1 MSNEKEQ
8 KPTVLEANL
17 AFDASPA
24 MFESI
29 MAEGP
34 IKYGLDDDGI
44 DMITTPEGDEVVD
57 PRSIMDVN
65 VNAPVQSGARFNSDF
80 DPISQEEG
88 DRYMKQF
95 QEYIENIH
103 KLEINDDDIDVAG
116 ATIQMLNNTQ
126 QDIAGYI
133 RQQIADASARLS
145 QQNVN
150 PAQPDGVAA
159 DMTGDDR
166 IPADGRGDERGGD
179 IGGGLGGME
188 PGAESAPDLGD
199 EGLNEIDTTTHLTPE
214 EDTGDAG
221 LGDIDMGLGD
231 IENMG
236 GEPATEAGADDGIGV
251 ESKPA
256 PAGEEAHAQP
266 EATSEEPSA
275 EGDDYDPLSDLD
287 LGDVGDEET
296 PSSEEAPAADD
307 DNSSS
312 EDEESA
318 PDIEDVGSDSDEVEP
333 SEDDDEKKSEALT
346 ESVNKKKFRIR
357 LEAVMRSYDRL
368 CKRREAQAKC
378 EAIVNAANKKMIAE
392 SVQQNKIKAQCE
404 AIVGAYRKATGKNK
418 LRAKLEAIVGD
429 YRQATGKN
437 KLKAKLEAIVG
448 KYRQQKMVA
457 ESVAYS
463 APAMN
468 KKPVMNIDA
477 RFEKMKAQCESIVSD
492 FRRAEQTANTA
503 RAIIDSYKQSLV

>member
-88 DRYMKQF
+88 DRYMEQF
-95 QEYIENIH
+95 QKYIENIH

-166 IPADGRGDERGGD
+166 IPADGHGDERGGD

-188 PGAESAPDLGD
+188 HGAESAPDLGD

-251 ESKPA
+251 ESEPA
-256 PAGEEAHAQP
+256 PAGEEAPAEP
-266 EATSEEPSA
+266 ESTSEEQSA
-275 EGDDYDPLSDLD
+275 EGDDYDPFSDLD
-287 LGDVGDEET
+287 LGDVGG
-296 PSSEEAPAADD
+296 EAEGPAGDD
-307 DNSSS
+307 ASAG
-312 EDEESA
+312 EEESA
-318 PDIEDVGSDSDEVEP
+318 PAIENVESDDGSDAGESESSDDG
-333 SEDDDEKKSEALT
+333 SEEDEKKSKPMT
-346 ESVNKKKFRIR
+346 ESVNLKKFRLC
-357 LEAVMRSYDRL
+357 LESVMKSYNTL
-368 CKRREAQAKC
+368 CKRREAKAKC

-404 AIVGAYRKATGKNK
+404 AIVGAYRQATGKNK

-429 YRQATGKN
+429 CRQATGKN
-437 KLKAKLEAIVG
+437 KLRAKLESIIG

-468 KKPVMNIDA
+468 KKPVMDIDA
-477 RFEKMKAQCESIVSD
+477 RFAKMKAQCESIVSD

>member
-88 DRYMKQF
+88 DRYMEQF

-145 QQNVN
+145 KQNVN

-166 IPADGRGDERGGD
+166 IPADGHGDDRGGD

-251 ESKPA
+251 ESEPA
-256 PAGEEAHAQP
+256 PAGEEAPAEP
-266 EATSEEPSA
+266 ESTSEEQSA
-275 EGDDYDPLSDLD
+275 EGDDYDPFSDLD
-287 LGDVGDEET
+287 LGDVGGEAEGPAGDEASAGE
-296 PSSEEAPAADD
+296 
-307 DNSSS
+307 
-312 EDEESA
+312 EESA
-318 PDIEDVGSDSDEVEP
+318 PAIENVESDDGSDAGESESSDDG
-333 SEDDDEKKSEALT
+333 SEEDEKKSKSLT
-346 ESVNKKKFRIR
+346 ESVNLKKFRLC
-357 LEAVMRSYDRL
+357 LESVMKSYNKL
-368 CKRREAQAKC
+368 CKRREAKAKC

-404 AIVGAYRKATGKNK
+404 AIVGAYRQATGKNK
-418 LRAKLEAIVGD
+418 LKAKLEAIVGD

-437 KLKAKLEAIVG
+437 KLRAKLEAIVG

-468 KKPVMNIDA
+468 KKPVMDIDA

>member
-88 DRYMKQF
+88 DRYMEQF

-256 PAGEEAHAQP
+256 PAGEEAPTEP
-266 EATSEEPSA
+266 ESTSEEQSA
-275 EGDDYDPLSDLD
+275 EGDDYDPFSDLD
-287 LGDVGDEET
+287 LGDVGGEAET
-296 PSSEEAPAADD
+296 PAGE
-307 DNSSS
+307 
-312 EDEESA
+312 EESA
-318 PDIEDVGSDSDEVEP
+318 PAIENVESDDGSDAGESASSDDG
-333 SEDDDEKKSEALT
+333 SEEDEKKSKQLT
-346 ESVNKKKFRIR
+346 ESVNLKKFRLC
-357 LEAVMRSYDRL
+357 LESVMKSYNNL
-368 CKRREAQAKC
+368 CKRREAKAKC

-404 AIVGAYRKATGKNK
+404 AIVGAYRQANGKNK

>member
-88 DRYMKQF
+88 DRYMEQF

-145 QQNVN
+145 KQNVN

-166 IPADGRGDERGGD
+166 IPADGHGDDRGGD

-251 ESKPA
+251 ESEPA
-256 PAGEEAHAQP
+256 PAGEEAPAEP
-266 EATSEEPSA
+266 ESTSEEQSA
-275 EGDDYDPLSDLD
+275 EGDDYDPFSDLD
-287 LGDVGDEET
+287 LGDVGGEAEGPAGDEASAGE
-296 PSSEEAPAADD
+296 
-307 DNSSS
+307 
-312 EDEESA
+312 EESA
-318 PDIEDVGSDSDEVEP
+318 PAIENVESDDGSDAGESESSDDG
-333 SEDDDEKKSEALT
+333 SEDDEKKSKSLT
-346 ESVNKKKFRIR
+346 ESVNLKKFRLC
-357 LEAVMRSYDRL
+357 LESVMKSYNKL
-368 CKRREAQAKC
+368 CKRREAKAKC

-404 AIVGAYRKATGKNK
+404 AIVGAYRQATGKNK
-418 LRAKLEAIVGD
+418 LKAKLEAIVGD

-437 KLKAKLEAIVG
+437 KLRAKLEAIVG

-468 KKPVMNIDA
+468 KKPVMDIDA

>member
-88 DRYMKQF
+88 DRYMEQF

-166 IPADGRGDERGGD
+166 IPADGRGDDRGGD

-236 GEPATEAGADDGIGV
+236 GEPATEAGADEGIGV
-251 ESKPA
+251 ESEPA
-256 PAGEEAHAQP
+256 PAGEEAPAEP
-266 EATSEEPSA
+266 ESTSEEPSA
-275 EGDDYDPLSDLD
+275 EGDDYDPFSDLD
-287 LGDVGDEET
+287 LGDVGGDAW
-296 PSSEEAPAADD
+296 APAG
-307 DNSSS
+307 
-312 EDEESA
+312 EEESA
-318 PDIEDVGSDSDEVEP
+318 PAIENVESDDGADSGESESSDDGSEE
-333 SEDDDEKKSEALT
+333 DEKKSKPMT
-346 ESVNKKKFRIR
+346 ESVNLKKFRLC
-357 LEAVMRSYDRL
+357 LESVMKSYDKL
-368 CKRREAQAKC
+368 CKRREAKAKC

-404 AIVGAYRKATGKNK
+404 AIVGAYRQATGKNK

-429 YRQATGKN
+429 CRQATGKN
-437 KLKAKLEAIVG
+437 KLRAKLESIIG

-457 ESVAYS
+457 ESVTYS

-468 KKPVMNIDA
+468 KKPVMDIDA
-477 RFEKMKAQCESIVSD
+477 RFAKMKAQCESIVSD

>member
-88 DRYMKQF
+88 DRYMEQF

-166 IPADGRGDERGGD
+166 IPADGRGDDRGGD

-236 GEPATEAGADDGIGV
+236 GESATEAGADDGIGV

-256 PAGEEAHAQP
+256 PAGEEAPTEP
-266 EATSEEPSA
+266 ESTSEEQSA
-275 EGDDYDPLSDLD
+275 EGDDYDPFSDLD
-287 LGDVGDEET
+287 LGDVGGE
-296 PSSEEAPAADD
+296 EEAPAGDEA
-307 DNSSS
+307 SAG
-312 EDEESA
+312 EEESA
-318 PDIEDVGSDSDEVEP
+318 PAIENVESDDGSDAGESASSDDG
-333 SEDDDEKKSEALT
+333 SEEDEKKSKPLT
-346 ESVNKKKFRIR
+346 ESVNLKKFRLC
-357 LEAVMRSYDRL
+357 LESVMKSYNKL
-368 CKRREAQAKC
+368 CKRREAKAKC

-404 AIVGAYRKATGKNK
+404 AIVGAYRQATGKNK
-418 LRAKLEAIVGD
+418 LR
-429 YRQATGKN
+429 
-437 KLKAKLEAIVG
+437 AKLEAIVG

>member
-88 DRYMKQF
+88 DRYMEQF

-166 IPADGRGDERGGD
+166 IPADGHGDERGGD

-236 GEPATEAGADDGIGV
+236 GEPATEAGADEGIGV
-251 ESKPA
+251 ESEPA
-256 PAGEEAHAQP
+256 PAGEEAPAEP
-266 EATSEEPSA
+266 ESTSEEPSA
-275 EGDDYDPLSDLD
+275 EGDDYDPFSDLD
-287 LGDVGDEET
+287 LGDVGGDA
-296 PSSEEAPAADD
+296 EAPAG
-307 DNSSS
+307 
-312 EDEESA
+312 EEESA
-318 PDIEDVGSDSDEVEP
+318 PAIENVESDDGADSGESESSDDGSEE
-333 SEDDDEKKSEALT
+333 DEKKSKPMT
-346 ESVNKKKFRIR
+346 ESVNLKKFRLC
-357 LEAVMRSYDRL
+357 LESVMKSYDKL
-368 CKRREAQAKC
+368 CKRREAKAKC

-404 AIVGAYRKATGKNK
+404 AIVGAYRQATGKNK

-429 YRQATGKN
+429 CRQATGKN
-437 KLKAKLEAIVG
+437 KLRAKLESIIG

-468 KKPVMNIDA
+468 KKPVMDIDA
-477 RFEKMKAQCESIVSD
+477 RFAKMKAQCESIVSD

>member
-88 DRYMKQF
+88 DRYMEQF

-166 IPADGRGDERGGD
+166 IPADGHGEDRGGD

-188 PGAESAPDLGD
+188 HGAESAPDLGD

-251 ESKPA
+251 ESEPA
-256 PAGEEAHAQP
+256 PAGEEAPAEP
-266 EATSEEPSA
+266 ESTSEEQSA
-275 EGDDYDPLSDLD
+275 EGDDYDPFSDLD
-287 LGDVGDEET
+287 LGDVGGEAEGPAGDEASAGE
-296 PSSEEAPAADD
+296 
-307 DNSSS
+307 
-312 EDEESA
+312 EESA
-318 PDIEDVGSDSDEVEP
+318 PAIENVESDDGSDAGESESSDDG
-333 SEDDDEKKSEALT
+333 SEEDEKKSKPLT
-346 ESVNKKKFRIR
+346 ESVNLKKFRLC
-357 LEAVMRSYDRL
+357 LESVMKSYNTF
-368 CKRREAQAKC
+368 CKRREAKAKC

-404 AIVGAYRKATGKNK
+404 AIVGAYRQATGKNK
-418 LRAKLEAIVGD
+418 LKAKLEAIVGD
-429 YRQATGKN
+429 CRQATGKN
-437 KLKAKLEAIVG
+437 KLRAKLEAIVG

>member
-88 DRYMKQF
+88 DRYMEQF

-166 IPADGRGDERGGD
+166 IPADGHGDERGGD

-188 PGAESAPDLGD
+188 HGAESAPDLGD

-214 EDTGDAG
+214 EDTGDDG

-251 ESKPA
+251 ESEPA
-256 PAGEEAHAQP
+256 PAGEEAPAEP
-266 EATSEEPSA
+266 ESTSEEQSA
-275 EGDDYDPLSDLD
+275 EGDDYDPFSDLD
-287 LGDVGDEET
+287 LGDVGGEAEGPAGDEASAGE
-296 PSSEEAPAADD
+296 
-307 DNSSS
+307 
-312 EDEESA
+312 EESA
-318 PDIEDVGSDSDEVEP
+318 PAIENVESDDGSDAGESESSDDG
-333 SEDDDEKKSEALT
+333 SEEDEKKSKPLT
-346 ESVNKKKFRIR
+346 ESVNLKKFRLC
-357 LEAVMRSYDRL
+357 LESVMKSYNTL
-368 CKRREAQAKC
+368 CKRREAKAKC

-429 YRQATGKN
+429 CRQATGKN
-437 KLKAKLEAIVG
+437 KLRAKLEAIVG

-468 KKPVMNIDA
+468 KKPVMDIDA
-477 RFEKMKAQCESIVSD
+477 RFAKMKAQCESIVSD

>member
-166 IPADGRGDERGGD
+166 IPADGRGDDRGGD

-236 GEPATEAGADDGIGV
+236 GEPATEAGSDDSIGV
-251 ESKPA
+251 ESEPA
-256 PAGEEAHAQP
+256 PAGEEAPAEP

-275 EGDDYDPLSDLD
+275 EGDDYDPFSDLD

>member
-65 VNAPVQSGARFNSDF
+65 VNAPVQSGARFNSDV

-88 DRYMKQF
+88 DRYMEQF
-95 QEYIENIH
+95 QDYIENIH

-133 RQQIADASARLS
+133 RQQIADATARLS

-159 DMTGDDR
+159 DMTGEDR
-166 IPADGRGDERGGD
+166 IPADSQGDMGGD
-179 IGGGLGGME
+179 MGGDFGGME
-188 PGAESAPDLGD
+188 PAAEGAPDLGD
-199 EGLNEIDTTTHLTPE
+199 DGLTELDTTTHLTPE
-214 EDTGDAG
+214 EDTGDTG

-231 IENMG
+231 MENMG
-236 GEPATEAGADDGIGV
+236 NEPAPEGGDDGISDLGL
-251 ESKPA
+251 ESEPAA
-256 PAGEEAHAQP
+256 PAEGEAA
-266 EATSEEPSA
+266 SEEPPA
-275 EGDDYDPLSDLD
+275 EGEDYDPFSDLD
-287 LGDVGDEET
+287 LGDSGEEEPSEPAGSDEEDV
-296 PSSEEAPAADD
+296 PP
-307 DNSSS
+307 
-312 EDEESA
+312 
-318 PDIEDVGSDSDEVEP
+318 IEPVGSDDGEVEP
-333 SEDDDEKKSEALT
+333 SDDEPSGEEGEEEKKSEPLT
-346 ESVNKKKFRIR
+346 ESVHLKKFRLR
-357 LEAVMRSYDRL
+357 LESVMNSYDRL

-378 EAIVNAANKKMIAE
+378 EAIVNAANKKMLAE
-392 SVQQNKIKAQCE
+392 SVNQKNIKAQCE
-404 AIVGAYRKATGKNK
+404 SIVSA
-418 LRAKLEAIVGD
+418 

-437 KLKAKLEAIVG
+437 KLKAKLESIVG
-448 KYRQQKMVA
+448 KYRQQKMLA
-457 ESVAYS
+457 ESVADKDTMLRQKCN
-463 APAMN
+463 AILENAN
-468 KKPVMNIDA
+468 
-477 RFEKMKAQCESIVSD
+477 RFEKMKAQCESIVND
-492 FRRAEQTANTA
+492 FRKAEYTANTA
-503 RAIIDSYKQSLV
+503 KAIIDSYKNSLA

>member
-88 DRYMKQF
+88 DRYMEQF

-166 IPADGRGDERGGD
+166 IPADGHGDERGGD
-179 IGGGLGGME
+179 IGGDLGGME
-188 PGAESAPDLGD
+188 HGAESAPDLGD

-251 ESKPA
+251 ESEPA
-256 PAGEEAHAQP
+256 PAGEEAPAEP
-266 EATSEEPSA
+266 ESTSEEQSA
-275 EGDDYDPLSDLD
+275 EGDDYDPFSDLD
-287 LGDVGDEET
+287 LGDVGGEAEGPAGDEASAGE
-296 PSSEEAPAADD
+296 
-307 DNSSS
+307 
-312 EDEESA
+312 EESA
-318 PDIEDVGSDSDEVEP
+318 PAIENVESDDGSDAGESESSDDG
-333 SEDDDEKKSEALT
+333 SEEDEKKSKSLT
-346 ESVNKKKFRIR
+346 ESVNLKKFRLC
-357 LEAVMRSYDRL
+357 LESVMKSYNKL
-368 CKRREAQAKC
+368 CKRREAKAKC

-404 AIVGAYRKATGKNK
+404 AIVGAYRQATGKNK

-437 KLKAKLEAIVG
+437 KLRAKLEAIVG

-468 KKPVMNIDA
+468 KKPVMDIDA

>member
-65 VNAPVQSGARFNSDF
+65 VNAPVQSGARFNSDV

-88 DRYMKQF
+88 DRYMEQF
-95 QEYIENIH
+95 QDYIENIH

-133 RQQIADASARLS
+133 RQQIADATARLS
-145 QQNVN
+145 RQNVN

-166 IPADGRGDERGGD
+166 IPADGQGGD
-179 IGGGLGGME
+179 IGGME
-188 PGAESAPDLGD
+188 PGAEAAPDLGD
-199 EGLNEIDTTTHLTPE
+199 DGLTELDTTTHLTPE

-231 IENMG
+231 MENMG
-236 GEPATEAGADDGIGV
+236 GEPAPEAGADDGLGV
-251 ESKPA
+251 ESEPAA
-256 PAGEEAHAQP
+256 PAGEEAPAEP
-266 EATSEEPSA
+266 EAASEKPSA
-275 EGDDYDPLSDLD
+275 EGDDYDPFSDLD
-287 LGDVGDEET
+287 LGDVGGE
-296 PSSEEAPAADD
+296 EEAPAGKETPAG
-307 DNSSS
+307 
-312 EDEESA
+312 EEEPA
-318 PDIEDVGSDSDEVEP
+318 PAIEDVGSDAGEVEP
-333 SEDDDEKKSEALT
+333 SDAGDEDEGKKSEPLT
-346 ESVNKKKFRIR
+346 ESVNLQKFRLC
-357 LEAVMRSYDRL
+357 LESVMKNYDML
-368 CKRREAQAKC
+368 CKRREAKAKC

-392 SVQQNKIKAQCE
+392 SVQQDKIKAQCE
-404 AIVGAYRKATGKNK
+404 AIVGAYRAATGKNK
-418 LRAKLEAIVGD
+418 LRAKLEAIVG
-429 YRQATGKN
+429 
-437 KLKAKLEAIVG
+437 
-448 KYRQQKMVA
+448 KYRQQKMLA
-457 ESVAYS
+457 ESVADR

-468 KKPVMNIDA
+468 KKPVMDNDA
-477 RFEKMKAQCESIVSD
+477 RFEKMKAQCESIVGD

>member
-65 VNAPVQSGARFNSDF
+65 VNAPVQSGARFNSDV

-88 DRYMKQF
+88 DRYMEQF
-95 QEYIENIH
+95 QDYIENIH

-133 RQQIADASARLS
+133 RQQIADATARLS

-150 PAQPDGVAA
+150 PAQPDGVAT
-159 DMTGDDR
+159 DMTGEDR
-166 IPADGRGDERGGD
+166 IPADSQGDMGGDMGGD
-179 IGGGLGGME
+179 IGGME
-188 PGAESAPDLGD
+188 PAAEGAPDLGD
-199 EGLNEIDTTTHLTPE
+199 DGLTELDTTTHLTPE
-214 EDTGDAG
+214 EDTGDTG

-231 IENMG
+231 MENMG
-236 GEPATEAGADDGIGV
+236 NEPAPEGVDDGISDLGL
-251 ESKPA
+251 ESEPAAPEA
-256 PAGEEAHAQP
+256 PAEGDAA
-266 EATSEEPSA
+266 SEEPPA
-275 EGDDYDPLSDLD
+275 EGEDYDPFSDLD
-287 LGDVGDEET
+287 LGDAGEEE
-296 PSSEEAPAADD
+296 PSEPSG
-307 DNSSS
+307 S
-312 EDEESA
+312 EDEDV
-318 PDIEDVGSDSDEVEP
+318 PPIEPVGSDDGEVEP
-333 SEDDDEKKSEALT
+333 SDDEPSGEEGEEEKKSEPLT
-346 ESVNKKKFRIR
+346 ESVHLKKFRLR
-357 LEAVMRSYDRL
+357 LESVMNSYDRL

-378 EAIVNAANKKMIAE
+378 EAIVNAANKKMLAE
-392 SVQQNKIKAQCE
+392 SVNQKNIKAQCE
-404 AIVGAYRKATGKNK
+404 SIVSA
-418 LRAKLEAIVGD
+418 

-437 KLKAKLEAIVG
+437 KLKAKLESIVG
-448 KYRQQKMVA
+448 KYRQQKMLA
-457 ESVAYS
+457 ESVADKD
-463 APAMN
+463 AMLRQKCN
-468 KKPVMNIDA
+468 AILENA
-477 RFEKMKAQCESIVSD
+477 NRFEKMKAQCESIVND
-492 FRRAEQTANTA
+492 FRKAEYTANTA
-503 RAIIDSYKQSLV
+503 KAIIDSYKNSLA

>member
-65 VNAPVQSGARFNSDF
+65 VEAPVQSGARFNQDV

-88 DRYMKQF
+88 DRYMEQF
-95 QEYIENIH
+95 QDYIENVH

-133 RQQIADASARLS
+133 RQQIADATARLS

-159 DMTGDDR
+159 DMTGEDR
-166 IPADGRGDERGGD
+166 IPADGQGGE
-179 IGGGLGGME
+179 LGGEMGADM
-188 PGAESAPDLGD
+188 GAEGAPDLGD
-199 EGLNEIDTTTHLTPE
+199 EGLTELDTTTHLTPE
-214 EDTGDAG
+214 EDAGDAG

-231 IENMG
+231 MENMG
-236 GEPATEAGADDGIGV
+236 GEPAPEAGAGEDIDLGLDSEPAAPAEGG
-251 ESKPA
+251 EA
-256 PAGEEAHAQP
+256 PAGEEAPAEP
-266 EATSEEPSA
+266 EATSEEPSE
-275 EGDDYDPLSDLD
+275 EGDEYDPFSDLD
-287 LGDVGDEET
+287 IGEVGEEDT
-296 PSSEEAPAADD
+296 APAGEEAPAG
-307 DNSSS
+307 
-312 EDEESA
+312 DEGGA
-318 PDIEDVGSDSDEVEP
+318 PEIEPVGSDEGGDTGEVEP
-333 SEDDDEKKSEALT
+333 SDAGEEDEEKKSEPLT
-346 ESVNKKKFRIR
+346 ESVHQQKYRLR
-357 LEAVMRSYDRL
+357 LESVMNSYDRL

-378 EAIVNAANKKMIAE
+378 EAIVNAANQKMIAE
-392 SVQQNKIKAQCE
+392 SVNQKNIKAQCE
-404 AIVGAYRKATGKNK
+404 SIVGAYRQATGKNK
-418 LRAKLEAIVGD
+418 LRAKLES
-429 YRQATGKN
+429 
-437 KLKAKLEAIVG
+437 IVG
-448 KYRQQKMVA
+448 KYRQQKMLA
-457 ESVAYS
+457 ESVVDKNEILKQKCNAILEN
-463 APAMN
+463 AN
-468 KKPVMNIDA
+468 
-477 RFEKMKAQCESIVSD
+477 RFGRMKAQCESIVND
-492 FRRAEQTANTA
+492 FRKAEYTANTA
-503 RAIIDSYKQSLV
+503 KAIIDSYKQSLA

>member
-65 VNAPVQSGARFNSDF
+65 VDAPVQSGARFNSDV

-88 DRYMKQF
+88 DRYMEQF
-95 QEYIENIH
+95 QDYIENIH

-133 RQQIADASARLS
+133 RQQIADATARLS

-150 PAQPDGVAA
+150 AAQPDGVAA
-159 DMTGDDR
+159 DMTGEDR
-166 IPADGRGDERGGD
+166 IPADGQGDELAGDMGGE
-179 IGGGLGGME
+179 LGGME
-188 PGAESAPDLGD
+188 PGAEAAPDLGD
-199 EGLNEIDTTTHLTPE
+199 EGLSELDTTTHLTPE

-231 IENMG
+231 MENMG
-236 GEPATEAGADDGIGV
+236 GEPAPEAGADDAIGLESEPAGI
-251 ESKPA
+251 
-256 PAGEEAHAQP
+256 AGEEAPAEP
-266 EATSEEPSA
+266 EATSDEQSA
-275 EGDDYDPLSDLD
+275 EGDEYDPFSDLD
-287 LGDVGDEET
+287 LGDVGGEEKATSEDEA
-296 PSSEEAPAADD
+296 PAKEEAPAG
-307 DNSSS
+307 
-312 EDEESA
+312 EEESA
-318 PDIEDVGSDSDEVEP
+318 PAIEDVGSDEDADAGEVKPSDAGD
-333 SEDDDEKKSEALT
+333 EDEEEGKKSEPLT
-346 ESVNKKKFRIR
+346 ESVHLQKFRLR
-357 LEAVMRSYDRL
+357 LESVMNNYDML
-368 CKRREAQAKC
+368 CKRREAKAKC

-404 AIVGAYRKATGKNK
+404 SIVGAYRQATGKNK
-418 LRAKLEAIVGD
+418 LRAKLESIVD
-429 YRQATGKN
+429 
-437 KLKAKLEAIVG
+437 
-448 KYRQQKMVA
+448 KYRQQKMLA
-457 ESVAYS
+457 ESVADKNT
-463 APAMN
+463 AMKQN
-468 KKPVMNIDA
+468 GNAILDNA
-477 RFEKMKAQCESIVSD
+477 NRFEKMKAQCESIVSD

>member
-65 VNAPVQSGARFNSDF
+65 VNAPVQSGARFNSDV

-88 DRYMKQF
+88 DRYMEQF
-95 QEYIENIH
+95 QDYIENIH

-133 RQQIADASARLS
+133 RQQIADATARLS

-150 PAQPDGVAA
+150 PAQPDGVAT
-159 DMTGDDR
+159 DMTGEDR
-166 IPADGRGDERGGD
+166 IPADSQGDMGGDMGGD
-179 IGGGLGGME
+179 IGGME
-188 PGAESAPDLGD
+188 PAAEGAPDLGD
-199 EGLNEIDTTTHLTPE
+199 DGLTELDTTTHLTPE
-214 EDTGDAG
+214 EDTGDTG

-231 IENMG
+231 MENMG
-236 GEPATEAGADDGIGV
+236 NEPAPEGGDDGISDLGL
-251 ESKPA
+251 ESEPAAPEA
-256 PAGEEAHAQP
+256 PAEGDAA
-266 EATSEEPSA
+266 SEEPPA
-275 EGDDYDPLSDLD
+275 EGEDYDPFSDLD
-287 LGDVGDEET
+287 LGDGGEEEPSEPSEPSGSDEDV
-296 PSSEEAPAADD
+296 PP
-307 DNSSS
+307 
-312 EDEESA
+312 
-318 PDIEDVGSDSDEVEP
+318 IEPVGSDDGEVEP
-333 SEDDDEKKSEALT
+333 SDDEPSGEEGEEEKKSEPLT
-346 ESVNKKKFRIR
+346 ESVHLKKFRLR
-357 LEAVMRSYDRL
+357 LESVMNSYDRL

-378 EAIVNAANKKMIAE
+378 EAIVNAANKKMLAE
-392 SVQQNKIKAQCE
+392 SVNQKNIKAQCE
-404 AIVGAYRKATGKNK
+404 SIVSA
-418 LRAKLEAIVGD
+418 

-437 KLKAKLEAIVG
+437 KLKAKLESIVG
-448 KYRQQKMVA
+448 KYRQQKMLA
-457 ESVAYS
+457 ESVADKD
-463 APAMN
+463 AMLRQKCN
-468 KKPVMNIDA
+468 AILENA
-477 RFEKMKAQCESIVSD
+477 NRFEKMKAQCESIVND
-492 FRRAEQTANTA
+492 FRKAEYTANTA
-503 RAIIDSYKQSLV
+503 KAIIDSYKNSLA

>member
-8 KPTVLEANL
+8 KPTVLESNL

-65 VNAPVQSGARFNSDF
+65 VNAPVQSGARFNSDV

-88 DRYMKQF
+88 DRYMEQF
-95 QEYIENIH
+95 QDYIENIH

-116 ATIQMLNNTQ
+116 ATIQMLNNSQ

-133 RQQIADASARLS
+133 RQQIADATARLS

-150 PAQPDGVAA
+150 AAQPDGVAA
-159 DMTGDDR
+159 DMTGEDR
-166 IPADGRGDERGGD
+166 IPADGQGDELGGD
-179 IGGGLGGME
+179 MGGDLGGME
-188 PGAESAPDLGD
+188 PGAEAAPDLGD
-199 EGLNEIDTTTHLTPE
+199 EGLSELDTTTHLTPE

-231 IENMG
+231 MENMAA
-236 GEPATEAGADDGIGV
+236 EPAPEAAPEAGADEGIAL
-251 ESKPA
+251 ESEPA
-256 PAGEEAHAQP
+256 GTAGEEAPAEP

-275 EGDDYDPLSDLD
+275 EGDDYDPFSDLD
-287 LGDVGDEET
+287 LGDVGGEEEAPT
-296 PSSEEAPAADD
+296 GEEAPAG
-307 DNSSS
+307 
-312 EDEESA
+312 EEEPA
-318 PDIEDVGSDSDEVEP
+318 PAIEDVGSDEDAGTGEVEP
-333 SEDDDEKKSEALT
+333 SDAGDEDEEKKSEPLT
-346 ESVNKKKFRIR
+346 ESVNLQKFRTC
-357 LEAVMRSYDRL
+357 LESVMNKYDML
-368 CKRREAQAKC
+368 CKRREAKAKC
-378 EAIVNAANKKMIAE
+378 EAIVNAANKKMIDE

-404 AIVGAYRKATGKNK
+404 SIVGAYRQATGKNK
-418 LRAKLEAIVGD
+418 LRAKLESIVD
-429 YRQATGKN
+429 
-437 KLKAKLEAIVG
+437 
-448 KYRQQKMVA
+448 KYRQQKMLA
-457 ESVAYS
+457 ESVADKNTALGQKCNAILDNANS
-463 APAMN
+463 
-468 KKPVMNIDA
+468 
-477 RFEKMKAQCESIVSD
+477 FEKMKAQCESIVSD

-503 RAIIDSYKQSLV
+503 RSIIDSYKQSLV

>member
-88 DRYMKQF
+88 DRYMEQF

-103 KLEINDDDIDVAG
+103 KVEINDDDIDVAG

-166 IPADGRGDERGGD
+166 IPADGHGDDRGGD

-251 ESKPA
+251 ESEPA
-256 PAGEEAHAQP
+256 SAGEEAPAEP
-266 EATSEEPSA
+266 ESTSEEQSA
-275 EGDDYDPLSDLD
+275 EGDDYDPFSDLD
-287 LGDVGDEET
+287 LGDVGGEAEGPAGDEASAGE
-296 PSSEEAPAADD
+296 
-307 DNSSS
+307 
-312 EDEESA
+312 EESA
-318 PDIEDVGSDSDEVEP
+318 PAIENVESDDGSDAGESESSDDG
-333 SEDDDEKKSEALT
+333 SEEDEKKSKSLT
-346 ESVNKKKFRIR
+346 ESVNLKKFRLC
-357 LEAVMRSYDRL
+357 LESVMKSYNKL
-368 CKRREAQAKC
+368 CKRREAKAKC

-404 AIVGAYRKATGKNK
+404 AIVGAYRQATGKNK
-418 LRAKLEAIVGD
+418 LKAKLEAIVGD

-437 KLKAKLEAIVG
+437 KLRAKLEAIVG

>member
-88 DRYMKQF
+88 DRYMEQF

-166 IPADGRGDERGGD
+166 IPADGRGDDRGGD

-236 GEPATEAGADDGIGV
+236 GEPATEAGADEGIGV
-251 ESKPA
+251 ESEPA
-256 PAGEEAHAQP
+256 PAGEEAPAEP
-266 EATSEEPSA
+266 ESTSEEPSA
-275 EGDDYDPLSDLD
+275 EGDDYDPFSDLD
-287 LGDVGDEET
+287 LGDVGGDA
-296 PSSEEAPAADD
+296 EAPAGDEA
-307 DNSSS
+307 SAGE
-312 EDEESA
+312 EDSA
-318 PDIEDVGSDSDEVEP
+318 PAIENVESDDGADSGESESSDDGSEE
-333 SEDDDEKKSEALT
+333 DEKKSKPMT
-346 ESVNKKKFRIR
+346 ESVNLKKFRLC
-357 LEAVMRSYDRL
+357 LESVMKSYDKL
-368 CKRREAQAKC
+368 CKRREAKAKC

-404 AIVGAYRKATGKNK
+404 AIVGAYRQATGKNK

-429 YRQATGKN
+429 CRQATGKN
-437 KLKAKLEAIVG
+437 KLRAKLESIIG

-468 KKPVMNIDA
+468 KKPVMDIDA
-477 RFEKMKAQCESIVSD
+477 RFAKMKAQCESIVSD